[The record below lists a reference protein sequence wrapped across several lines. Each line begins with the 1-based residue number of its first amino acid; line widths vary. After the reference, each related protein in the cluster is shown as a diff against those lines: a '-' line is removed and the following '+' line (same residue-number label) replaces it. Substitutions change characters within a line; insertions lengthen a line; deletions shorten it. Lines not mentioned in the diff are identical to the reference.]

1 MNITTNKP
9 AKKNIH
15 LYLES
20 LINQKF
26 GVFLEVHH
34 TQFDKR
40 NPGFS
45 AHGKPLRARTAVL
58 AYKTKEDAINVRNN
72 LEIKPVAMAIS
83 ECSISDN
90 FEKRVGL
97 SKALHRLYRNL
108 AAAQKK

>member
-1 MNITTNKP
+1 MKNITNNKP

-34 TQFDKR
+34 TQFDKK

-45 AHGKPLRARTAVL
+45 AYGKPLRARTAVL

-72 LEIKPVAMAIS
+72 PEIQPVSVAIA
-83 ECSISDN
+83 ECSVNDP

-108 AAAQKK
+108 AAQKK